1 MIPSQS
7 PETPL
12 ESWLNWQNELQ
23 PFRFDPT
30 FAAEIESEAAK
41 LTAKQFQTKFSD
53 TLLSVSPGNSA
64 GKAAEKAEAPVDES
78 LPPLEKLRI
87 KVERCSA
94 CRLAAKRTKTVFG
107 EGNPNAE
114 IMFVGEGPGEDEDLS
129 GRPFVGKAGQL
140 LTKIIENGMKIPREQ
155 VYIANIVKCRP
166 PANRDPMPDEAQ
178 CCIGFLKEQIKI
190 VNPKILILLG
200 KVAMKYLLGLE
211 GAITKARESDYEY
224 EGIKVFVT
232 YHPSALL
239 RNESYKRPVWEDIKK
254 AMRYLGMM

>member
-1 MIPSQS
+1 MISS
-7 PETPL
+7 NISEHL
-12 ESWLNWQNELQ
+12 EAWLLWQNELQ
-23 PFRFDPT
+23 PFLFDDSFT
-30 FAAEIESEAAK
+30 TEIQSELAQ
-41 LTAKQFQTKFSD
+41 LTARRFEYDSPKSLFPAFSAD
-53 TLLSVSPGNSA
+53 TPKKVP
-64 GKAAEKAEAPVDES
+64 EKVEEPIDES

-87 KVERCSA
+87 RTERCSA

-129 GRPFVGKAGQL
+129 GRPFVGRAGQL

-178 CCIGFLKEQIKI
+178 CCIGFLKEQINI
-190 VNPKILILLG
+190 VKPKVLILLG
-200 KVAMKYLLGLE
+200 KVAMKNLLGLE
-211 GAITKARESDYEY
+211 GAITRARESTYEY
-224 EGIKVFVT
+224 DGIKVFVT

-254 AMRYLGMM
+254 AMKYLGMM

>member
-1 MIPSQS
+1 MIPSVSESLEAWLLWQQQIEPFTFNDKFAEEIRSDISEEILKTFRNAGFVSIATAS
-7 PETPL
+7 PVSANVATK
-12 ESWLNWQNELQ
+12 
-23 PFRFDPT
+23 R
-30 FAAEIESEAAK
+30 AEE
-41 LTAKQFQTKFSD
+41 
-53 TLLSVSPGNSA
+53 
-64 GKAAEKAEAPVDES
+64 PVDES

-87 KVERCSA
+87 KTERCSG
-94 CRLAAKRTKTVFG
+94 CRLAAKRTNTVFG
-107 EGNPNAE
+107 EGNPDAD
-114 IMFVGEGPGEDEDLS
+114 IMFIGEGPGEDEDLT

-178 CCIGFLKEQIKI
+178 CCIGFLKEQIRI
-190 VNPKILILLG
+190 VNPKVLILLG
-200 KVAMKYLLGLE
+200 KVAMKNLLGIE
-211 GAITKARESDYEY
+211 SPMSKARETSYEY

-254 AMRYLGMM
+254 AMKYLGMM

>member
-1 MIPSQS
+1 MIPSQTS
-7 PETPL
+7 ETPV
-12 ESWLNWQNELQ
+12 EFWLLWQNELQ
-23 PFRFDPT
+23 PFWFDES
-30 FAAEIESEAAK
+30 FAEEIKSE
-41 LTAKQFQTKFSD
+41 TAKISAKQPEFE
-53 TLLSVSPGNSA
+53 LPGSLFRTSA
-64 GKAAEKAEAPVDES
+64 GPARKVSENVTEPIDES

-87 KVERCSA
+87 KAGRCSA
-94 CRLAAKRTKTVFG
+94 CRLAAKRTNMVFG

-140 LTKIIENGMKIPREQ
+140 LTKIIENGMKIPRSQ

-178 CCIGFLKEQIKI
+178 CCIGFLKEQIAI
-190 VNPKILILLG
+190 VKPKILILLG

-211 GAITKARESDYEY
+211 GAITKARESTYEY

-254 AMRYLGMM
+254 ALKYLGMM

>member
-1 MIPSQS
+1 LIPSQN

-12 ESWLNWQNELQ
+12 ESWLLWQNEIQ
-23 PFRFDPT
+23 PFLFDAS
-30 FAAEIESEAAK
+30 FAAEIESETSK
-41 LTAKQFQTKFSD
+41 LTAKQTVFELPGSLFQHSAA
-53 TLLSVSPGNSA
+53 SVQKVS
-64 GKAAEKAEAPVDES
+64 EKAEEPVDES
-78 LPPLEKLRI
+78 LPPLDRVRLKA
-87 KVERCSA
+87 ERCNA
-94 CRLAAKRTKTVFG
+94 CRLAAKRTKMVFG
-107 EGNPNAE
+107 EGDPNAE
-114 IMFVGEGPGEDEDLS
+114 IMFIGEGPGEDEDIS

-140 LTKIIENGMKIPREQ
+140 LTKIIENGMKIPREK

-190 VNPKILILLG
+190 VRPKILILLG

-211 GAITKARESDYEY
+211 GAITKAREATYEY

-254 AMRYLGMM
+254 AMKYLGMM

>member
-1 MIPSQS
+1 MIPSQTS
-7 PETPL
+7 ETPV
-12 ESWLNWQNELQ
+12 ESWLLWQNELQ
-23 PFRFDPT
+23 PFWFDAS
-30 FAAEIESEAAK
+30 FAEEIKSE
-41 LTAKQFQTKFSD
+41 TAKISAKQPV
-53 TLLSVSPGNSA
+53 LELPGSLFRTSA
-64 GKAAEKAEAPVDES
+64 GSARKVSENVTEPIDES

-87 KVERCSA
+87 KAGRCSA
-94 CRLAAKRTKTVFG
+94 CRLAAKRTNMVFG

-178 CCIGFLKEQIKI
+178 CCIGFLKEQIAI
-190 VNPKILILLG
+190 VKPKILILLG

-211 GAITKARESDYEY
+211 GAITKARESTYEY

-254 AMRYLGMM
+254 ALKYLGMM

>member
-1 MIPSQS
+1 MIHLQI

-12 ESWLNWQNELQ
+12 ESWLLWQNALQ
-23 PFRFDPT
+23 PFWFDVSS
-30 FAAEIESEAAK
+30 AAEIESEAAK
-41 LTAKQFQTKFSD
+41 ISAKRLEFELPGSSLAVPEISERK
-53 TLLSVSPGNSA
+53 VSENG
-64 GKAAEKAEAPVDES
+64 AEPIDES
-78 LPPLEKLRI
+78 LPPLEKVRI
-87 KVERCSA
+87 KTERCSA

-107 EGNPNAE
+107 EGNPNAD

-178 CCIGFLKEQIKI
+178 CCIGFLKEQIAI
-190 VNPKILILLG
+190 VRPKILILLG

-211 GAITKARESDYEY
+211 GAITKARESTYEY

-254 AMRYLGMM
+254 AMKYLGMM